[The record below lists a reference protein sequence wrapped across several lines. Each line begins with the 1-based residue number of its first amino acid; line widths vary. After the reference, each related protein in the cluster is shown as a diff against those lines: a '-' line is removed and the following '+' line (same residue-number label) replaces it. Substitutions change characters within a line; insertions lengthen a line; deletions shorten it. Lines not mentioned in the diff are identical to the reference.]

1 MHLDKTQML
10 DKFPL
15 DKINVTKNAVF
26 FLLRAPAHPSFT
38 FNSWFFYELK
48 RKVRLSKSVCIFH
61 FRFSFVFIKSY
72 IFVLQKALTI
82 QI

>member
-26 FLLRAPAHPSFT
+26 FSFT
-38 FNSWFFYELK
+38 SSSSSQFY
-48 RKVRLSKSVCIFH
+48 F
-61 FRFSFVFIKSY
+61 
-72 IFVLQKALTI
+72 
-82 QI
+82 